1 MRNVYFKAVSVLLF
15 FAVIMSFFA
24 TGCEF
29 PFKDGTPDT
38 DKAQNMG
45 ETQPKS
51 LESGFY
57 AYYDCGGSPAF
68 HCAYKSDKTEFDIDN
83 VTLDFYYGVEYL
95 FTEEDERETIDIPSF
110 DLYFTDWKGTKRIF
124 IRHVEENLISE
135 KYRCHIAW
143 DEDSKITYNH
153 CETHTIPREMFTG
166 ESDFIYFAVFGTD
179 VREYEPEYRCRM
191 SATMYYKVIDE
202 RVVLSPIPF
211 DVKLN

>member
-15 FAVIMSFFA
+15 FAVIMSVFA

-57 AYYDCGGSPAF
+57 AYYDCVGSTAF

-110 DLYFTDWKGTKRIF
+110 DLYLSNGKSPKIS
-124 IRHVEENLISE
+124 IKHVEENLISE

-153 CETHTIPREMFTG
+153 CETVTIPRELFVE
-166 ESDFIYFAVFGTD
+166 ESECLYFSVYGTN
-179 VREYEPEYRCRM
+179 VREFYPEYR
-191 SATMYYKVIDE
+191 SVIGAHLHYKIVGE
-202 RVVLSPIPF
+202 RVILAAMPF
-211 DVKLN
+211 NSNTH